1 MRPSSIRTFAHAS
14 HRGIALLSALVC
26 LVILSAVVMTLSQ
39 TVIYRIREGEN
50 HQLQLQADALV
61 ESALVRARLQR
72 SRDPSWSGETWT
84 PQVPGQPELKAV
96 VQLQLEQNPATLRVT
111 CIVSSGIRSSV
122 QMERSMPWPL
132 SPASKGAVP

>member
-72 SRDPSWSGETWT
+72 SRRNMD
-84 PQVPGQPELKAV
+84 
-96 VQLQLEQNPATLRVT
+96 
-111 CIVSSGIRSSV
+111 
-122 QMERSMPWPL
+122 
-132 SPASKGAVP
+132 PASPGATRTESGGPVAA